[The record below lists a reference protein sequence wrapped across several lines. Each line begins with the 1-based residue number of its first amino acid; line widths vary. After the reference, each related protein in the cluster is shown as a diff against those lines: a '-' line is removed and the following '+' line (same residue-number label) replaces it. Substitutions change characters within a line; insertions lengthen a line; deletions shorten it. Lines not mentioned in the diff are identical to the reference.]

1 MARNGISRLYSSS
14 QSDTVHTW
22 KGHWQLL
29 IRSSEDINKD
39 LNTRDIAFP
48 SKPKT
53 LSRILTSCL
62 NVLVLGLSGKKKN
75 LGFAGVSTG
84 YLLSSWR
91 LAFQCKQTEQWT
103 GNRRRLSNYQRRQ
116 KSPLRFRASVEWQ
129 AAEAHGLLTQFH
141 QTQNSDQA
149 GESRSKSSKVVSLW

>member
-39 LNTRDIAFP
+39 LNTGDIAFP

-62 NVLVLGLSGKKKN
+62 NVLVLGLSGKKKEPGVRRGFN
-75 LGFAGVSTG
+75 RLPFVLPALGISMQANRAMNGKQKKTIELPTQTKKSTKVSCKRGVT
-84 YLLSSWR
+84 SSGSPW
-91 LAFQCKQTEQWT
+91 LADTVPSDSKLRPGRWV
-103 GNRRRLSNYQRRQ
+103 Q
-116 KSPLRFRASVEWQ
+116 K
-129 AAEAHGLLTQFH
+129 
-141 QTQNSDQA
+141 
-149 GESRSKSSKVVSLW
+149 

>member
-84 YLLSSWR
+84 YLLSSLR

-116 KSPLRFRASVEWQ
+116 KKSTKVSCKRGVTSSGSPWLADTVPSDSKLRPGRWVQ
-129 AAEAHGLLTQFH
+129 
-141 QTQNSDQA
+141 
-149 GESRSKSSKVVSLW
+149 K